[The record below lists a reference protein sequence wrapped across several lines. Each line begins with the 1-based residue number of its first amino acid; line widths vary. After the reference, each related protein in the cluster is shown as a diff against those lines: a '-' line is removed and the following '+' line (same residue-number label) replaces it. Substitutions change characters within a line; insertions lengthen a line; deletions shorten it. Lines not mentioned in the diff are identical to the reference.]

1 MRNVKCENV
10 SEIRKCPSTWNLNE
24 YKNNDKSTNQRNES
38 LKIKFSYPKKV
49 HWHIYHQLRVH
60 NHSATRDEHAN
71 PVDTSTERR
80 AIARLRESLRQRRST
95 MESISATRRV
105 ERKHVE
111 KKWWDVRAQMWR
123 GTSTRPP
130 YDDIEYVRTNTSR
143 RQHSTRVI
151 NFCSAM
157 PVMGDNNGVGVTSP
171 YLRVNTSLELHLG
184 QREWVEPQ

>member
-10 SEIRKCPSTWNLNE
+10 SEIRKRPSTWNLNE
-24 YKNNDKSTNQRNES
+24 YTIMIKSTNQGNES

-111 KKWWDVRAQMWR
+111 KKWWDVRAQVWR
-123 GTSTRPP
+123 NTSTRPP

-157 PVMGDNNGVGVTSP
+157 PVMDDNNGVTSP
-171 YLRVNTSLELHLG
+171 YLRVNTSLELHHG